1 MIEAPSSKSKSRLR
15 RHQQHLPG
23 YPFRGLTR
31 PEWACEKS
39 PLLTRCGRLGG
50 QFPGTAL
57 QVMALFGTGVGYCGP
72 TRAAAMTQSHVMQPQ
87 YSLEGVALL
96 KDLPPESL
104 QHIQQ
109 SCSWRRYEPGEPIVE
124 YLDRSNDVY
133 FLISG
138 EARALVYSLAGKVV
152 SFRDLAPGDTF
163 GEYPAIDGHPRSASV
178 EARSSCLVASM
189 PAAAFLELLQAEPTV
204 ARALDKQLVATIRR
218 LSTRVYEFSAA
229 IMAITGRRIYGEM
242 QRIRAKDAYPDE
254 EVKAFLVE
262 KTFPKSVEEMT
273 LKLSNV
279 SAAFYGL
286 MLANVGDRFGWKE
299 ADAIS
304 KSVFRKL
311 GQLKTKEALELGMDV
326 PRDSRALALV
336 FITAVHSASPE
347 YNFEVFEYLPEET
360 TIRVFGI
367 SRYDRIAKKLDIE
380 RYLTWPELI
389 PFFEGVAEE
398 MGVRCKIEGDLKELG
413 KEGRYECLYRFTL

>member
-1 MIEAPSSKSKSRLR
+1 MAQS
-15 RHQQHLPG
+15 
-23 YPFRGLTR
+23 
-31 PEWACEKS
+31 
-39 PLLTRCGRLGG
+39 
-50 QFPGTAL
+50 
-57 QVMALFGTGVGYCGP
+57 QVT
-72 TRAAAMTQSHVMQPQ
+72 QPQ
-87 YSLEGVALL
+87 YALEGVALL
-96 KDLPPESL
+96 KGLPSESL

-124 YLDRSNDVY
+124 YLDRSDDVF

-138 EARALVYSLAGKVV
+138 EARVIVYSLAGKVV
-152 SFRDLAPGDTF
+152 SFHDLGPGDMF
-163 GEYPAIDGHPRSASV
+163 GEYPAIDERPRSASV

-189 PAAAFLELLQAEPTV
+189 PSAAFLELLQAEPTV
-204 ARALDKQLVATIRR
+204 RRALDKQLVATIRR

-229 IMAITGRRIYGEM
+229 VMVITGRRIYGEM
-242 QRIRAKDAYPDE
+242 QGIRAKDVYPDE

-262 KTFPKSVEEMT
+262 KTFPKSAEEMT

-311 GQLKTKEALELGMDV
+311 GQLKTKEALELGVDV
-326 PRDSRALALV
+326 PKDSRALALV

-380 RYLTWPELI
+380 RYLTWPELV

-398 MGVRCKIEGDLKELG
+398 MGVRCKIEGELKELG
-413 KEGRYECLYRFTL
+413 KEGRYECLYRFTI